1 VACAGKVQQSAG
13 GQHTCH
19 TYCGGAACCSRVG
32 GTYTSSDPAGE
43 TIRSLA
49 ARLVKSRVLY
59 GVRERSRRHTAH
71 TRSALSLTTVCD
83 VKLEVTPERVFSLN
97 KISARIVSSSTGH
110 AIKRFN
116 SFSRACDGLL
126 SVCLE
131 LLGPVWSRPSKGATW
146 PPRARYVARVALCQG
161 GGWIALPHPRL
172 MSKSRSRW
180 PATFCARGRQ
190 PPVEKFGRLEHL
202 AQKEHPKSDVW
213 HPCIGGLSRR
223 VHGSGQSNQLSQG
236 FLCFPLQHTP
246 GPHLLPGGAHPCV
259 GPVM

>member
-1 VACAGKVQQSAG
+1 MFHLFLYFDSHGPRDAG
-13 GQHTCH
+13 GPRPTGR
-19 TYCGGAACCSRVG
+19 YI
-32 GTYTSSDPAGE
+32 D
-43 TIRSLA
+43 
-49 ARLVKSRVLY
+49 
-59 GVRERSRRHTAH
+59 
-71 TRSALSLTTVCD
+71 
-83 VKLEVTPERVFSLN
+83 
-97 KISARIVSSSTGH
+97 SSTGH

-126 SVCLE
+126 SVCLQ

-161 GGWIALPHPRL
+161 GGWTALPHPRL

-223 VHGSGQSNQLSQG
+223 VHGSGQSNQRYTGSSADS
-236 FLCFPLQHTP
+236 LQHTP
-246 GPHLLPGGAHPCV
+246 GPHLLPGGARPCV
-259 GPVM
+259 GPCM

>member
-1 VACAGKVQQSAG
+1 M
-13 GQHTCH
+13 
-19 TYCGGAACCSRVG
+19 R
-32 GTYTSSDPAGE
+32 
-43 TIRSLA
+43 A
-49 ARLVKSRVLY
+49 AR
-59 GVRERSRRHTAH
+59 VRLPP
-71 TRSALSLTTVCD
+71 RSATLSTAPRTFQQVLA
-83 VKLEVTPERVFSLN
+83 PS
-97 KISARIVSSSTGH
+97 SAGH

-202 AQKEHPKSDVW
+202 SQKEHPKSDVW

-223 VHGSGQSNQLSQG
+223 VHGSGPGRRALERAELITCCAVECVRG
-236 FLCFPLQHTP
+236 GVHGGVAFVTRPL
-246 GPHLLPGGAHPCV
+246 G
-259 GPVM
+259 

>member
-1 VACAGKVQQSAG
+1 M
-13 GQHTCH
+13 
-19 TYCGGAACCSRVG
+19 R
-32 GTYTSSDPAGE
+32 
-43 TIRSLA
+43 A
-49 ARLVKSRVLY
+49 AR
-59 GVRERSRRHTAH
+59 VRLPP
-71 TRSALSLTTVCD
+71 RSATLSTAPRTFQQVLA
-83 VKLEVTPERVFSLN
+83 PS
-97 KISARIVSSSTGH
+97 SAGH

-161 GGWIALPHPRL
+161 GGWTALPHPRL

-223 VHGSGQSNQLSQG
+223 VHGSGQSKRWSPG
-236 FLCFPLQHTP
+236 ASAGSLQHTP

-259 GPVM
+259 GPGM

>member
-1 VACAGKVQQSAG
+1 M
-13 GQHTCH
+13 
-19 TYCGGAACCSRVG
+19 R
-32 GTYTSSDPAGE
+32 
-43 TIRSLA
+43 A
-49 ARLVKSRVLY
+49 AR
-59 GVRERSRRHTAH
+59 VRLPP
-71 TRSALSLTTVCD
+71 RSATLSTAPRTFQQVLA
-83 VKLEVTPERVFSLN
+83 PS
-97 KISARIVSSSTGH
+97 SAGH

-161 GGWIALPHPRL
+161 GRWIALPHPRL

-202 AQKEHPKSDVW
+202 AQKGQHKSDVW
-213 HPCIGGLSRR
+213 QHCIGGLSRR

-246 GPHLLPGGAHPCV
+246 GPHLLPGGARPCV
-259 GPVM
+259 GPGM

>member
-1 VACAGKVQQSAG
+1 MPLSVCVTATVTARALSVRLSLARAARPAG
-13 GQHTCH
+13 GA
-19 TYCGGAACCSRVG
+19 CGPLCAVGVWRAACVWVHVCVWRRNRNYKGSSPLVPIRSAYTLIRCRQG
-32 GTYTSSDPAGE
+32 GGEGGHRHGAHIAAGE
-43 TIRSLA
+43 L
-49 ARLVKSRVLY
+49 
-59 GVRERSRRHTAH
+59 H
-71 TRSALSLTTVCD
+71 
-83 VKLEVTPERVFSLN
+83 
-97 KISARIVSSSTGH
+97 SSSSGH

-146 PPRARYVARVALCQG
+146 PPLTRYVARVALCQG

-202 AQKEHPKSDVW
+202 AQKGQHKSDVW
-213 HPCIGGLSRR
+213 QRCIGGLSRR
-223 VHGSGQSNQLSQG
+223 VHGSGQSKRRSPG
-236 FLCFPLQHTP
+236 SSAGSLQHTP
-246 GPHLLPGGAHPCV
+246 GPHLLPGEGV
-259 GPVM
+259 IQRTLRQN